1 MSGLLTFA
9 TVAAGNIVTF
19 HPEKILNPAPEYVPN
34 RIYSL
39 VLIGW
44 AVFRLWP
51 NCGNQRMHSQLKV
64 ELLLFAVGT
73 VVLRFMQ

>member
-1 MSGLLTFA
+1 MNLYTFA
-9 TVAAGNIVTF
+9 TLAAGRVIQF
-19 HPEKILNPAPEYVPN
+19 HPEKTLNPAPEYVPN

-44 AVFRLWP
+44 AVLRLWP
-51 NCGNQRMHSQLKV
+51 NCANQRMHSQLKV

-73 VVLRFMQ
+73 VILRFAQ